1 MCGGEGSGVCGVIR
15 WVLERTG
22 AVILAGGDI
31 SEVLHGFMEPIER
44 PGRVRLTMSGKSAYT
59 PTDSPT
65 PVSTTVTWR
74 TWIAS
79 HPHLPPLSC

>member
-1 MCGGEGSGVCGVIR
+1 MRGDQVGTGEDRSSNSC
-15 WVLERTG
+15 W
-22 AVILAGGDI
+22 GDI
-31 SEVLHGFMEPIER
+31 SEALPGFMEPIER

-65 PVSTTVTWR
+65 PVCNTVTWR